1 MKKYI
6 SLLIIGM
13 LIIPT
18 IFAQSKLDSLLPVRG
33 FCIASPRQEKV
44 DEFIN
49 FIQKELV
56 PRKVNT
62 LLLRVH
68 FNYEYESHPELRDD
82 NALSK
87 YDVKK
92 IVKVCQDNDIQ
103 IIPQVNLLG
112 HQSGGSNLRNLL
124 KVYPQFDETPH
135 IQMPKEFVWPNDD
148 ELYCK
153 SYCPL
158 HPEVHD
164 VVFDL
169 VDEIVDVFE
178 AYAFHAGMDEVFY
191 LGDDQCPRCSGRD
204 KAELFAGE
212 VTLIRNHLAAQNKE
226 LWIWGDRMLD
236 GKTTGLGMWEASMNQ
251 TYRSIDLIPKDVVI
265 NDWHYVRAVPTAS
278 YFAIKGFKVISCPYR
293 IPEVA
298 VEQLKATLFNRENS
312 PSEMKEKF
320 AGVMHTT
327 WSGADKF
334 MDQFYGKI
342 SDEHRRGG
350 SAVKTFLAM
359 FNEIGKLEE

>member
-6 SLLIIGM
+6 LLLIIGM
-13 LIIPT
+13 LIVPN

-44 DEFIN
+44 DDFIK
-49 FIQKELV
+49 FIQQELA

-68 FNYEYESHPELRDD
+68 FNYEYESHPELRDE
-82 NALSK
+82 NALTK
-87 YDVKK
+87 QDVKK
-92 IVKVCQDNDIQ
+92 IVKICQDNDIQ

-135 IQMPKEFVWPNDD
+135 IKMPEEFVWPNDD

-169 VDEIVDVFE
+169 VDEIIEVFE
-178 AYAFHAGMDEVFY
+178 ADAFHAGMDEVFY

-251 TYRSIDLIPKDVVI
+251 THRSIDLIPKDVVI

-278 YFAIKGFKVISCPYR
+278 YFAIKGFKVISCPWR

-298 VEQLKATLFNRENS
+298 VQQLKSTLMFRETS
-312 PSEMKEKF
+312 TPEMKEKF

-327 WSGADKF
+327 WSGTDRF

-342 SDEHRRGG
+342 SDENRRGG
-350 SAVKTFLAM
+350 STVKTFLAL
-359 FNEIGKLEE
+359 FDEIEKLEE

>member
-1 MKKYI
+1 MKKDI
-6 SLLIIGM
+6 FLVIFGM
-13 LIIPT
+13 LIIPALS
-18 IFAQSKLDSLLPVRG
+18 AQTKLDTLLPVRG
-33 FCIASPRQEKV
+33 FCIASPVKEKV
-44 DEFIN
+44 DEFVK
-49 FIQKELV
+49 FIEDELV

-68 FNYEYESHPELRDD
+68 FNYEYESHPELRDN

-87 YDVKK
+87 ADVKK
-92 IVKVCQDNDIQ
+92 MVKVCQTNNIR

-112 HQSGGSNLRNLL
+112 HQSGGANLRNLL

-135 IQMPKEFVWPNDD
+135 IEMPKEFVWPNDD

-169 VDEIVDVFE
+169 VDEIVEIFE
-178 AYAFHAGMDEVFY
+178 ADAFHAGMDEVFY
-191 LGDDQCPRCSGRD
+191 LGDDLCPRCSGRD

-226 LWIWGDRMLD
+226 LWIWGDRFID

-251 TYRSIDLIPKDVVI
+251 TYRAIDLIPKDVVI
-265 NDWHYVRAVPTAS
+265 NDWHYVKAVPTAS
-278 YFAIKGFKVISCPYR
+278 YFAIKGFKVVSCPYR

-298 VEQLKATLFNRENS
+298 VEQLEATLFYRENS
-312 PSEMKEKF
+312 TPAMKEKF
-320 AGVMHTT
+320 AGVMQTT
-327 WSGADKF
+327 WSGTGKF

-350 SAVKTFLAM
+350 SAVKCFLAL
-359 FNEIGKLEE
+359 FDEIGKLEE